1 MMPVLL
7 PIYSEIAVGQDTY
20 CLSTIEYPPLFQKNE
35 TPGKGYGIAR
45 DITTEAFLAMGYKVT
60 YKIIPMVRC
69 IKMNKKYVANVGAI
83 NWFKNA
89 QMMDKVVYA
98 NVAHSKFVLFYKKKK
113 FPNGISFSSIDDL
126 KKYGKIGNVRG
137 SSTTKIVQKAGL
149 NIDWASSL
157 ETNLKKL
164 GANRYD
170 LAISI
175 QLAGW
180 STLEQLIP
188 EEINEYECS
197 QKAIFE
203 IPISVTFL
211 KENKAVCD
219 QLINGLITIANNGK
233 YMEILKRY
241 YGKSI
246 IPNEVLAIFHEYQK

>member
-1 MMPVLL
+1 
-7 PIYSEIAVGQDTY
+7 
-20 CLSTIEYPPLFQKNE
+20 
-35 TPGKGYGIAR
+35 
-45 DITTEAFLAMGYKVT
+45 
-60 YKIIPMVRC
+60 
-69 IKMNKKYVANVGAI
+69 
-83 NWFKNA
+83 
-89 QMMDKVVYA
+89 
-98 NVAHSKFVLFYKKKK
+98 
-113 FPNGISFSSIDDL
+113 
-126 KKYGKIGNVRG
+126 
-137 SSTTKIVQKAGL
+137 
-149 NIDWASSL
+149 
-157 ETNLKKL
+157 L

-241 YGKSI
+241 YGKSR